1 MTLLLVDVR
10 AISLFELLLNGAV
23 ETLVY
28 RFLDLVCASTSLCYF
43 LRNGM
48 GRPCRH
54 PVSVLG
60 AFKLFFMASE
70 PSHVLHQRLQEF
82 SLSPHT
88 CCFDAMV
95 VLFVFSLSHSVQCEV
110 AFPGG

>member
-1 MTLLLVDVR
+1 MTLFLVDVR
-10 AISLFELLLNGAV
+10 AISPFELLLNGAM

-28 RFLDLVCASTSLCYF
+28 RFLGLVRASTSLCYF

-48 GRPCRH
+48 GGSCRY

-60 AFKLFFMASE
+60 AFKLFSMASE
-70 PSHVLHQRLQEF
+70 PSHVLHQCLQEF
-82 SLSPHT
+82 ILFPHT
-88 CCFDAMV
+88 GCFDAMV
-95 VLFVFSLSHSVQCEV
+95 VLVVFSLSHSVQREA